1 MANEGDGP
9 GPLAG
14 VRVVEFAGI
23 GPGPLAGMLLAD
35 LGADVVVVDRPV
47 LSGFSTAVPR
57 ALLITNRGKRLTSAD
72 LKAEEGRSAARALV
86 ELADVLLEGFRPGT
100 MERLG
105 LGPGRL
111 LADNPR
117 LVYCRITGWGQTGPR
132 AGMAGH
138 DINYI
143 AVTGAL
149 AALGRAGGPPTPPAN
164 LLGDYAGGAMFA
176 VTGVLAALFEA
187 ERSGRGQVV
196 DAAMADG
203 VGALLAPMAGMVAAG
218 RWRLERGVNWL
229 DTGAPFY
236 DVYRTR
242 DDRYLAIGSLED
254 PFFAAL
260 AAGLGLTEAECGDRW
275 DERQWPALRERITG
289 IVSTRSRD
297 EWMAVFDGTDAC
309 VAPVLD
315 LAEAERD
322 PANRAREAFVAS
334 GDLAQPAPAPRFS
347 RTPSRRP
354 SPPPVEPV
362 TLTSVL
368 DGWRR
373 G

>member
-1 MANEGDGP
+1 MT

-35 LGADVVVVDRPV
+35 MGADVVVLDRPV
-47 LSGFSTAVPR
+47 PVGIGAMIPR
-57 ALLITNRGKRLTSAD
+57 EMLVTNRGKRLTWAD
-72 LKAEEGRSAARALV
+72 LKTDEGRSGARALAAA
-86 ELADVLLEGFRPGT
+86 ADVLLEGFRPGT

-105 LGPGRL
+105 LGPELL

-132 AGMAGH
+132 AATAGH
-138 DINYI
+138 DLNYI

-149 AALGRAGGPPTPPAN
+149 AALGRAGAPPTPPMN
-164 LLGDYAGGAMFA
+164 LLGDFAGGSMFA
-176 VTGVLAALFEA
+176 VTGVLAALFEVQ
-187 ERSGRGQVV
+187 RSGLGQVV
-196 DAAMADG
+196 DAAMTDG
-203 VGALLAPMAGMVAAG
+203 VGALLAPMVGMVAAG
-218 RWRLERGVNWL
+218 RWKLERGVNWL

-242 DDRYLAIGSLED
+242 DDQFLSIGSLEE

-260 AAGLGLTEAECGDRW
+260 ASGLGLTEAECAGRW
-275 DERQWPALRERITG
+275 DEARWPALRQRIG
-289 IVSTRSRD
+289 EIVAGRTRE
-297 EWMAVFDGTDAC
+297 EWMEVFEGTDAC

-315 LAEAERD
+315 LAEAERN
-322 PANRAREAFVAS
+322 PANRDREAFVPVN
-334 GDLAQPAPAPRFS
+334 GINQPAPAPRFS
-347 RTPSRRP
+347 RTAARRP
-354 SPPPVEPV
+354 SAPPVASVPLA
-362 TLTSVL
+362 TVL
-368 DGWRR
+368 DGWRL